1 MTAAIEPTPEQLQRF
16 LTGMQ
21 PDDAPFVMVN
31 LNRYR
36 ERAAYPADAAID
48 EPTDVSGHEAYQ
60 RYGALAVK
68 AIAEVGAR
76 IVWGSRSQ
84 DAGPLMGDEDRDAW
98 DTILCVWYPSRA
110 AFLQMLAIDWYQDSL
125 VHRRAGLERA
135 VVFPVVA
142 ADEPVLD
149 LSTLLAG

>member
-1 MTAAIEPTPEQLQRF
+1 MTAAIEPTTEQLQRF

-21 PDDAPFVMVN
+21 EADAPLVMVN

-36 ERAAYPADAAID
+36 ERADYPADAAID

-60 RYGALAVK
+60 RYGAVALK
-68 AIAEVGAR
+68 AIGEVGAR

-84 DAGPLMGDEDRDAW
+84 DAGPLMGREGIDEW
-98 DTILCVWYPSRA
+98 DTILCVWYPNRA
-110 AFLQMLAIDWYQDSL
+110 AFLQMVTLDWYQAGL
-125 VHRRAGLERA
+125 VHRRAALERA
-135 VVFPVVA
+135 LVFPVVA
-142 ADEPVLD
+142 ADEPTLD